1 MDKRAAIVFA
11 AFCFTI
17 LPGGNAEANDKT
29 PEQMVQEAKAHI
41 SEVSIADVKGMI
53 DAKENVVILDVRD
66 KQEFEEGRIPG
77 AINISRGMLE
87 FKVAMIIPDKNA
99 KIIVYCGLD
108 LRGPL
113 ATKTMNDLGYK
124 NASNMIGGLK
134 AWKEAAYPIVK

>member
-1 MDKRAAIVFA
+1 MDKRAAIVLA

-17 LPGGNAEANDKT
+17 LPGGYVEANDKT
-29 PEQMVQEAKAHI
+29 PEQMVQEAKARI
-41 SEVSIADVKGMI
+41 REVSIADVKGMI

-66 KQEFEEGRIPG
+66 KQEFEEGRIPE

-124 NASNMIGGLK
+124 NAINMLGGLK